1 MAVFDADEARHLHVL
16 RKKEGELLNFTDG
29 KGNLFKGRISSMQR
43 NECFVEIT
51 ESIADYQPNPY
62 KLHIAIAPTK
72 NMDRLEWFL
81 EKATEIG
88 VTSIIPIVCK
98 HSEREKLRLDR
109 LEGILVSSMKQSLQ
123 TYLPKLHPLQSF
135 NEFITNWKEYS
146 GSRGIAY
153 CGDEAS
159 PFISALK
166 NVDNDYL
173 ICIGPEGDF
182 SASEVELAI
191 ANGFMALSLGK
202 NRLRTETAGVFAAAT
217 IAAWHY

>member
-29 KGNLFKGRISSMQR
+29 KGNLYKGRISSMQR
-43 NECFVEIT
+43 NMCFVEIS
-51 ESIADYQPNPY
+51 ESIADYHPKPY

-88 VTSIIPIVCK
+88 VTLIIPIVCK

-109 LEGILVSSMKQSLQ
+109 LEGILISSMKQSLQ
-123 TYLPKLHPLQSF
+123 TYLPKLYPLQSF
-135 NEFITNWKEYS
+135 NEFISSWQEYS

-153 CGDEAS
+153 CGDEES
-159 PFISALK
+159 PFISVLK